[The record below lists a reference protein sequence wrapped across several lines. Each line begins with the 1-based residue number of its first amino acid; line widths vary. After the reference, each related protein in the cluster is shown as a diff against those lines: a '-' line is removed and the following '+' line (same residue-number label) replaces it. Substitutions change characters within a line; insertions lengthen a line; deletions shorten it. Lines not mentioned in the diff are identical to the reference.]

1 MDREHVMS
9 EFKQEI
15 ATTLQD
21 YRNHITS
28 HILER
33 SEQLEFW
40 VKAAMNELGTKMEI
54 QEKEY
59 VSFLYISTLKMDLI
73 QRNYR
78 FLIQAMNIRWYF
90 DEEPLE
96 VYFSA
101 RDLFEPL
108 EQLWDKLNQKSRD
121 CQGLVN
127 KYDVQHIIF
136 DELAFID
143 ALISRILRY
152 RLRNWEEKGIFSNV
166 TRSPYWFLKWGEYRD
181 QSEFIIH
188 TDREEKDGS
197 VWRGELKKALHKPE
211 TMVFSYWYRGEY
223 EDSSMS
229 ELDMRFM
236 VFEDSKLRR
245 MEFRRCNLEGI
256 RLSNCTLT
264 DCSFEDCNLYGADF
278 TKCTFERV
286 SFHNADLAEALFPA
300 FSVPFLH
307 LTPEQLQTIQLAK
320 EESE

>member
-1 MDREHVMS
+1 MDREYVMS

-15 ATTLQD
+15 AVTLKE
-21 YRNHITS
+21 YRKHLTS
-28 HILER
+28 HILGH
-33 SEQLEFW
+33 SEQIELW
-40 VKAAMNELGTKMEI
+40 VKAAMDELGAQMEI

-59 VSFLYISTLKMDLI
+59 VSFLYISMLKTDLI

-78 FLIQAMNIRWYF
+78 FLVQAMNIRWYF

-101 RDLFEPL
+101 GNLFEPL

-121 CQGLVN
+121 CQGMVN
-127 KYDVQHIIF
+127 QYDVQHIIF
-136 DELAFID
+136 EELSYID

-188 TDREEKDGS
+188 TDRTEKDGS

-223 EDSSMS
+223 EDSRMS

-236 VFEDSKLRR
+236 VFDESTLRR
-245 MEFRRCNLEGI
+245 MEFQRCNLEGV

-264 DCSFEDCNLYGADF
+264 DCSFEGCNLCGADF
-278 TKCTFERV
+278 TKCMFERV
-286 SFHNADLAEALFPA
+286 TFQDAELTDAIFPA
-300 FSVPFLH
+300 LSVPFLD
-307 LTPEQLQTIQLAK
+307 LTPEQLQTIQIAK
-320 EESE
+320 EESR